1 MKSHIALC
9 TDMGYTILIV
19 PYRICRMEFLL
30 VMIVIFI
37 IVKSFYNPNT
47 DSISYRIGK
56 GCGNK
61 ARHFGE
67 WLTKDE

>member
-1 MKSHIALC
+1 M
-9 TDMGYTILIV
+9 
-19 PYRICRMEFLL
+19 CRMEFLL